1 VLDGFLKPLLEIF
14 TILQHRADKPFG
26 KEGFMV
32 VNMSYPTE
40 KLKRKPQPGNSNNA
54 TADVQTA
61 PDLSSR
67 TSAKVLQLSAAILK
81 RSDRLALVSTLGLL
95 AVWLIGRVME
105 TLHGKMVF
113 DMTLTY
119 WLGLIIY
126 ILIAIWAIG
135 FVFSASDDLRT
146 ARQKK
151 LAILCWLFF
160 ISLIAALLLSFKG
173 YRISSEGL
181 LATIAGSQ
189 EPSEMSIFLLYKYH
203 YMNPLLA
210 LNLVAAKIMGLS
222 WGVESFAPFVWSW
235 NVLLGFFI
243 WSVAYGILLL
253 LRKDRQGMKSAY
265 IVFSAFGLIGLIVL
279 KSASSPTIEQMI
291 MIQAAATI
299 LIVAQVLL
307 AYTALREIAAGPSDP
322 DPKTVDTLNGRLPSK
337 DQALGKRFAGLPPSA
352 VKLALV
358 LFLVIP
364 LTADMSNQFLTAS
377 SSKRILHQVTM
388 DADNPKTGF
397 TAVTAMSIRSGPTR
411 GDDLIGILPKGSH
424 IQVRDMQNGWV
435 EIGENKW
442 IQEKFIR
449 PPQGK

>member
-1 VLDGFLKPLLEIF
+1 
-14 TILQHRADKPFG
+14 
-26 KEGFMV
+26 MV

-40 KLKRKPQPGNSNNA
+40 KLKRTPQAENSNDA

-61 PDLSSR
+61 PDLSPR
-67 TSAKVLQLSAAILK
+67 ATTQVLQLSAAILK

-119 WLGLIIY
+119 WLGLVIY

-135 FVFSASDDLRT
+135 FVISASDDLRT

-151 LAILCWLFF
+151 LAILCWLFLM
-160 ISLIAALLLSFKG
+160 SLVATLLVSFKG
-173 YRISSEGL
+173 YRISSGGL

-189 EPSEMSIFLLYKYH
+189 EPSEMAIFLLFKYH

-210 LNLVAAKIMGLS
+210 LNLVAAKITGLS
-222 WGVESFAPFVWSW
+222 WGVASFAPFVWSW

-253 LRKDRQGMKSAY
+253 LRKGRQGMKNIY
-265 IVFSAFGLIGLIVL
+265 LVFSAFGLIGLMIL

-307 AYTALREIAAGPSDP
+307 AYTTLREIAAGPSDP
-322 DPKTVDTLNGRLPSK
+322 DQKTVDTLNDWPPKK
-337 DQALGKRFAGLPPSA
+337 DQAPDKRFAGLPPSA
-352 VKLALV
+352 VKLVLV
-358 LFLVIP
+358 LFFAIP
-364 LTADMSNQFLTAS
+364 LIADMSNQFLTAS
-377 SSKRILHQVTM
+377 SSKRIYHQITM
-388 DADNPKTGF
+388 DADSPETGF
-397 TAVTAMSIRSGPTR
+397 TAVTAMSIRSGPTH
-411 GDDLIGILPKGSH
+411 GDELIGILPKGSH
-424 IQVRDMQNGWV
+424 IQVGDKRNGWV